1 MLVSAGGCWQKIG
14 DRSHG
19 QRAALPIGERDTSSS
34 YFEWHVGEGLTQLQ
48 ACHEVAPPTQRAAA
62 L

>member
-1 MLVSAGGCWQKIG
+1 VLADAGKRSVTDRTVSAQ
-14 DRSHG
+14 
-19 QRAALPIGERDTSSS
+19 ALPIGERDTSSS

-48 ACHEVAPPTQRAAA
+48 ACHEVAPPMQRAAA